1 MTTINT
7 KTSLASEVPLWRQRL
22 AVTRK
27 AFLSNWRIFAENR
40 VGLLGFAGIMIFG
53 LMAIG
58 HPILMRTVWT
68 ETNVGIGVYDPLAG
82 FDDSIQEHPAEPSRR
97 HLLGTNPRGGD
108 ILSQLLYSTRWEFIL
123 GVTTA
128 LVTVFIATF
137 VGAVAAYYGG
147 AIDAVL
153 MRLVDL
159 IIMIPGLAILIV
171 LSGLFQV
178 GILQLA
184 LFLGILS
191 GFGGA
196 AIVIK
201 SQALTVKVK
210 PFIEAARVAG
220 GSDFHIISNHIVP
233 NLLPIALLYMMFT
246 VTGAIFAEA
255 VLSFLGLT
263 EIEMSW
269 GIMINQTRALGFMLD
284 FDRWWL
290 IFPASIAITALCASF
305 YMVGRALD
313 EVVNPRLRRR

>member
-7 KTSLASEVPLWRQRL
+7 KTSLAPEVPLWRQRL